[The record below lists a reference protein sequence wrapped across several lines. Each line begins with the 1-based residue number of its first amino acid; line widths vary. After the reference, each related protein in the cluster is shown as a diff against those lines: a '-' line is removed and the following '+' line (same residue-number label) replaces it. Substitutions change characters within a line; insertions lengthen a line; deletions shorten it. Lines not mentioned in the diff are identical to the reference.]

1 MSSNFFIFLLEKQVM
16 INIDAS
22 DLDFIKIAY
31 EEKLSQRYMKN
42 LLILS

>member
-31 EEKLSQRYMKN
+31 EEKL
-42 LLILS
+42 